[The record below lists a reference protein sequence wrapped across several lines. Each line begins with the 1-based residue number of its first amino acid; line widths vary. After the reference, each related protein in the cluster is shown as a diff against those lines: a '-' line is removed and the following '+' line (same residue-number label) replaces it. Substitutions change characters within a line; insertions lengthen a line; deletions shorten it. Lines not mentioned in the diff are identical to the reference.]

1 VRASIDELLV
11 LTYLGGFAPAL
22 LFAVRERPPA
32 PWATDFLVAALVALW
47 PVAALVA
54 LGARVYRIMPRRR

>member
-1 VRASIDELLV
+1 MGDLLV
-11 LTYLGGFAPAL
+11 LTYLGGLVCAL
-22 LFAVRERPPA
+22 LFVVRERPPA

-54 LGARVYRIMPRRR
+54 FGASVYRIMPRRR